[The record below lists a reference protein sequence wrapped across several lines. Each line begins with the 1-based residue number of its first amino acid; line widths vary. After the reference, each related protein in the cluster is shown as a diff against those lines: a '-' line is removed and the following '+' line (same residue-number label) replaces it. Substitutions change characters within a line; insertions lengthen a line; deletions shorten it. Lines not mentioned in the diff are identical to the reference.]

1 MAKMHRAHKIALDP
15 TNVQRTKLS
24 KAAGVSRFAYNWAL
38 DHWNTQ
44 YAEWKNTPEE
54 ERGHS
59 PSWYSVRRDLNAI
72 KREQFP
78 WMLEST
84 KCAPE
89 GAIADLGVAFQ
100 NAFAGRA
107 KFPKFKKKG
116 RSAASFR
123 ATGFGPTGS
132 FDIKGKRIRVPKI
145 GWVRMREEFR
155 WSDAKILSATFSER
169 AGKWFVSIACEIPDE
184 NSTRPPAP
192 DGTVVGVDLG
202 VREYATSDSE
212 LIQVPRAYRES
223 ERQLRRAQQSLSR
236 KTGPDRRAGQKASSN
251 WKKQQRKVARLHMRT
266 ANVRADWLHKLTNDL
281 SSRYAVIGIEDLNV
295 KGMAKNRHLAKS
307 VSDAGFGEFRRQIEY
322 KTAER
327 GGVVVVADRW
337 YPSSKTCSAC
347 GTVKT
352 TRLPLSVREW
362 RCSDCGT
369 EHHRDINAAMNLKN
383 LAASSAVTAC
393 GEFSTST
400 QLDFG
405 PAEQVASVK
414 QEPASDMLKS
424 GCMSTGERLAL
435 DSLVF

>member
-1 MAKMHRAHKIALDP
+1 MHRAHKIALDP
-15 TNVQRTKLS
+15 TNVQRTGLS

-44 YAEWKNTPEE
+44 YVEWKNTPEA

-59 PSWYSVRRDLNAI
+59 PNRYSVNNDLNAV

-84 KCAPE
+84 SRAPLE
-89 GAIADLGVAFQ
+89 AIADLGVAFQ

-116 RSAASFR
+116 RSPTSFR
-123 ATGFGPTGS
+123 VANEKFS
-132 FDIKGKRIRVPKI
+132 IKGKRIRVPKI

-155 WSDAKILSATFSER
+155 WPDAKILSATFSER

-184 NSTRPPAP
+184 NSTRSVAPA
-192 DGTVVGVDLG
+192 GTVVGVDLG

-212 LIQVPRAYRES
+212 LFQVPRAYRES
-223 ERQLRRAQQSLSR
+223 ERQLRRAQKSLSR
-236 KTGPDRRAGQKASSN
+236 KTGPDRRTGQKASNN
-251 WKKQQRKVARLHMRT
+251 WKKQQRKVARLHMKT

-281 SSRYAVIGIEDLNV
+281 SSRYAVVGIEDLNV
-295 KGMAKNRHLAKS
+295 KGMVKNHHLAKS

-327 GGVVVVADRW
+327 GGVVVVADMW

-352 TRLPLSVREW
+352 KRLQLSVREW

-369 EHHRDINAAMNLKN
+369 EHHRDINAAINLKN
-383 LAASSAVTAC
+383 LAVSSTVSAR

-405 PAEQVASVK
+405 PVGQVASMK
-414 QEPASDMLKS
+414 REPASDARAS
-424 GCMSTGERLAL
+424 
-435 DSLVF
+435 VYV